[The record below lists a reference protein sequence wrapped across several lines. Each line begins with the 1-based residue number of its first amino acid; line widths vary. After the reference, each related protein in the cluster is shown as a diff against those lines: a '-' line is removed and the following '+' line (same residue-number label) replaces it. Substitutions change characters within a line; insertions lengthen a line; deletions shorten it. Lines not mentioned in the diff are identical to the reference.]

1 MAELLRGQAERPFK
15 AVAGAGAK
23 TERSLPPPP
32 GVPALRSPSLS
43 QAGSARTVPVG
54 PSKRLLL
61 LQGVG
66 GLEAPLCITGAGPR
80 AESSA
85 GLRRRRVPGV
95 ETEGWWK
102 ARLPCSAAGAL
113 HPGAPLRGH
122 VRRLTLLS
130 SAVRSLSSQ
139 GSPRPVPGAGG
150 QQNEGLGRS
159 KARVP
164 CLPAEVLRK
173 SPSDPGRGVYAGWGP
188 RWASRLR
195 FSGCALGAR
204 NGREAGAA
212 LGGPRTPLLAGG
224 GALRGAFRGSRL
236 PSLCLPLAQSPEKQ
250 QQVLHFSN
258 QFQPLHLHQSA
269 QPELR
274 VRGGARF

>member
-1 MAELLRGQAERPFK
+1 M
-15 AVAGAGAK
+15 AGAGAK

-43 QAGSARTVPVG
+43 QAESARTVPVG

-61 LQGVG
+61 LQRVG
-66 GLEAPLCITGAGPR
+66 GLEAPLGITGAGPR

-85 GLRRRRVPGV
+85 GLRRRRAPGV

-139 GSPRPVPGAGG
+139 GSPHPVPGAGG
-150 QQNEGLGRS
+150 QQDEGLGLS

-164 CLPAEVLRK
+164 CLRAEVLCK
-173 SPSDPGRGVYAGWGP
+173 SPSDPGRGAYAGWGP

-195 FSGCALGAR
+195 LSGCALGAR
-204 NGREAGAA
+204 NGRGRGQLWGVRA
-212 LGGPRTPLLAGG
+212 PLSWLAGG
-224 GALRGAFRGSRL
+224 LCVGRSEGLGSPLCVCLSPRARRSSNKFCISAINFSHYICTNQRSPSSGPGAGLALKVVLGAD
-236 PSLCLPLAQSPEKQ
+236 C
-250 QQVLHFSN
+250 
-258 QFQPLHLHQSA
+258 
-269 QPELR
+269 
-274 VRGGARF
+274 